1 MASDTCTYTVLG
13 EQLTERF
20 REKLPAQY
28 HYTKLQDAT
37 QDKGDS
43 VEEFADRCR
52 KLCQKTVRT
61 MSDEVTQKIINEEA
75 ERRLV
80 AAYINGLGG
89 MVGQQVRFK
98 MPNTLD
104 EAVQVAITISNAERT
119 KTPDTKRVFS
129 ARREGIYQSVVCFN
143 CGKRG
148 HYARECRMGKREGFF
163 GGNGRAR
170 NMAGGRRQGAPG
182 HVSRNSSTPMQP
194 NGKTVRCYHCKKL
207 GHRRDQCPLLANNTP
222 VNPPPNTSGSAMR
235 SQKSTQMSQ
244 ASH

>member
-89 MVGQQVRFK
+89 MVGQQVRFR

-119 KTPDTKRVFS
+119 KTPDT
-129 ARREGIYQSVVCFN
+129 N
-143 CGKRG
+143 
-148 HYARECRMGKREGFF
+148 
-163 GGNGRAR
+163 
-170 NMAGGRRQGAPG
+170 
-182 HVSRNSSTPMQP
+182 
-194 NGKTVRCYHCKKL
+194 
-207 GHRRDQCPLLANNTP
+207 
-222 VNPPPNTSGSAMR
+222 
-235 SQKSTQMSQ
+235 
-244 ASH
+244 